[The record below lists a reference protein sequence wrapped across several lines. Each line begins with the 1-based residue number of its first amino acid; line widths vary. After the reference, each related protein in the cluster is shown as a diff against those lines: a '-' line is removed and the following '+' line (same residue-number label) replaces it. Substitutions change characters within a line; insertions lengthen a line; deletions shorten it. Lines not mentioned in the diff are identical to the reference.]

1 LVRQDERVSSA
12 TERRRVTPTLR
23 VVPLVE
29 HAGVR
34 LIGDVDLS
42 SWPLLEAAMCPFIA
56 ARGDV
61 HLELA
66 QLRFVDAHGASILAR
81 TAQQLGEG
89 RRMVLHHPPRVLN
102 RLLDLLWQ
110 DVPTIEVSK
119 A

>member
-1 LVRQDERVSSA
+1 M
-12 TERRRVTPTLR
+12 TPTLR

-42 SWPLLEAAMCPFIA
+42 SWALLEAAMCPFIA

-66 QLRFVDAHGASILAR
+66 QLRFVDAHGASILVL
-81 TAQQLGEG
+81 TAQRLGEG
-89 RRMVLHHPPRVLN
+89 RRIVLHDPPRVLK